1 MRETMTSRERVLTA
15 LEHREPDRVPI
26 DFCSTHNSGI
36 NVIAYNR
43 LKSHLGLDTPTYMRD
58 PIPMLASPDL
68 EEGRVLLKMMGGDL
82 LPLPR
87 HNNFGVPARDWREW
101 TLKDGSTC
109 LVPGGF
115 QPVSRDDGTKEMTL
129 LNGLAVLAMPAR
141 GHHFN
146 LISRPL
152 GMIENLSQL
161 ENLLPLLRQSGA
173 FSISDEEL
181 QVLSLSALKLRA
193 ETDYALVATGGPL
206 FFSLY
211 QVGQELFGYEKFFTF
226 MASDP
231 ELVHCWLEFLTST
244 CIERLEKYL
253 AVLGPCLDL
262 ILMGDDYGF
271 QNTTQIS
278 PVMFRELF
286 KPYMIRVCRA
296 VKELAPGIKILLHSC
311 GSIAPFI
318 PDFIEA
324 GIDALNPV
332 QVTAAGMD
340 PARLKKEFG
349 REIVFWGGGVRTQT
363 TLVNKPPSSVAAE
376 VRELIDIFKPGG
388 GYIFCPIHD
397 IQEEVPPEKI
407 LAIYRTARDHGF
419 YRQAEAQ

>member
-1 MRETMTSRERVLTA
+1 MAEAISPRERVLAA
-15 LEHREPDRVPI
+15 LNHQESDRVPI
-26 DFCSTHNSGI
+26 DFSATHNSGI
-36 NVIAYNR
+36 NVLAYNR
-43 LKSHLGLDTPTYMRD
+43 LKKQVGVDTPTYMRD

-68 EEGRVLLKMMGGDL
+68 EEGMDVIRMMGGDL

-87 HNNFGVPARDWREW
+87 HLNFGVPAENWQIWD
-101 TLKDGSTC
+101 LKDGSQC

-115 QPVSRDDGTKEMTL
+115 KPVIDDDGSQEMSL
-129 LNGLAVLAMPAR
+129 LGGLARLKMPAR

-146 LISRPL
+146 LVSRPL
-152 GMIENLSQL
+152 GTIENLAQL
-161 ENLLPLLRQSGA
+161 ENLLPFLRESGA

-181 QVLSLSALKLRA
+181 KVLKLNAQKLRTG
-193 ETDYALVATGGPL
+193 TDFALVATGGPL

-226 MASDP
+226 MAADP
-231 ELVHCWLEFLTST
+231 ELIHCWLEFLAST
-244 CIERLEKYL
+244 CIERLNKYL
-253 AVLGPCLDL
+253 AVLAPYLDI

-271 QNTTQIS
+271 QNAPQMS
-278 PVMFRELF
+278 PQMFRELF
-286 KPYMIRVCRA
+286 KPYLVRVCRA
-296 VKELAPGIKILLHSC
+296 VKDFAPDLKILLHSC
-311 GSIAPFI
+311 GSIAPYI

-332 QVTAAGMD
+332 QINAAGMD
-340 PARLKKEFG
+340 PIWLKKEFG
-349 REIVFWGGGVRTQT
+349 RQITFWGGGVRTQT
-363 TLVNKPPSSVAAE
+363 TLVRESPAAVAAE

-407 LAIYRTARDHGF
+407 LAIYETARK
-419 YRQAEAQ
+419 YAYY

>member
-1 MRETMTSRERVLTA
+1 MDIEMTRRERVITT

-26 DFCSTHNSGI
+26 DFASTHNSGI
-36 NVIAYNR
+36 NVLAYNR
-43 LKSHLGLDTPTYMRD
+43 FKAYAGIDTVTYMRD

-68 EEGRVLLKMMGGDL
+68 EEGLEVIRMVGGDL
-82 LPLPR
+82 LPLTR
-87 HNNFGVPARDWREW
+87 YYNFGVPASEW
-101 TLKDGSTC
+101 KEWILKDGSKA

-115 QPVSRDDGTKEMTL
+115 RPEIKADGSQEML
-129 LNGLAVLAMPAR
+129 LLGGLARLSMPAQ

-152 GMIENLSQL
+152 GFVENLSQL
-161 ENLLPLLRQSGA
+161 EDILPLLRQSGA

-181 QVLSLSALKLRA
+181 DILEPHARKLFN
-193 ETDYALVATGGPL
+193 ETDYAITATGGPL

-211 QVGQELFGYEKFFTF
+211 QIGQELFGYEKFFIF
-226 MASDP
+226 MVSEPDII
-231 ELVHCWLEFLTST
+231 HCWLEFLTET

-253 AVLGPCLDL
+253 KRLGPYLTV
-262 ILMGDDYGF
+262 IMMGDDYGF
-271 QNTTQIS
+271 QNS
-278 PVMFRELF
+278 PQMSTKMFRQLF
-286 KPYMIRVCRA
+286 KPYLLRICRA
-296 VKELAPGIKILLHSC
+296 VKEFAPGIKILLHSC
-311 GSIAPFI
+311 GSILPFI

-340 PARLKKEFG
+340 PLWLKNEFG
-349 REIVFWGGGVRTQT
+349 KEIAFWGGGVRTQT
-363 TLVNKPPSSVAAE
+363 TLIKGSPADVAGE
-376 VRELIDIFKPGG
+376 VKELIDIFKPGG

-407 LAIYRTARDHGF
+407 MAIFNAAREFGA
-419 YRQAEAQ
+419 Y